1 MVRHKPLMVH
11 HPSRR
16 VTFVNVY
23 DAPREPQDS
32 AIETRLAKF
41 GTILSVCCGK
51 CQEFPDVFN
60 GVRHVCMLLDLGKE
74 PTTPGPK
81 NLLAKISVSVSY
93 AIRVVVF

>member
-1 MVRHKPLMVH
+1 MVRRRPLMVR

-23 DAPREPQDS
+23 DAPHELLDS

-41 GTILSVCCGK
+41 GTILSVCRGK

-60 GVRHVCMLLDLGKE
+60 GVHHFRMLLDHTIPCYLRLVTFKY
-74 PTTPGPK
+74 T
-81 NLLAKISVSVSY
+81 
-93 AIRVVVF
+93 